1 MQERYLGD
9 IHDFYK
15 FLFIKR
21 LSINF
26 RIKIGLNWRL
36 INPKDLGPKELLLND
51 GEKRTY
57 LQDSCAREIDL
68 KLHNE
73 MQLLNSK
80 KNRKIEKFVKQTHM
94 VKYADFFTKTLT
106 PSNKKNWLKK
116 SFEFYKKYEFIFLD
130 PDNGLEPP
138 KATITEKKKNKV
150 YTK

>member
-36 INPKDLGPKELLLND
+36 INPTDLGPKELLLND

-80 KNRKIEKFVKQTHM
+80 KIEK
-94 VKYADFFTKTLT
+94 
-106 PSNKKNWLKK
+106 
-116 SFEFYKKYEFIFLD
+116 
-130 PDNGLEPP
+130 
-138 KATITEKKKNKV
+138 
-150 YTK
+150 